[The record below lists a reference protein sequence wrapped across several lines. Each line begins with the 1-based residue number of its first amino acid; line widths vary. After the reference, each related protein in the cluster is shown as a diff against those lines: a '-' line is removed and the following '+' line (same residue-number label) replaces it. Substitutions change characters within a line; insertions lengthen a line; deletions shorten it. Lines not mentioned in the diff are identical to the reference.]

1 MRTVPGLIVG
11 KWLLHRALW
20 LAKIV
25 YGGPLEIGAHGARV
39 HLPGAGQGLDLRI
52 TIRVN
57 VLRVRVL
64 IVKAVNFLVA

>member
-11 KWLLHRALW
+11 KWLLHGAFW

-25 YGGPLEIGAHGARV
+25 YGGPLEISTHGARV

-52 TIRVN
+52 TICVH

-64 IVKAVNFLVA
+64 IIEAVNFLVA